1 MNKDLVLVISQKGG
15 VGKSTFT
22 RALVET
28 LRAVRD
34 DVSAYDADGSVG
46 QLLQFLG
53 TRTEFG
59 ADTFVDPQD
68 ATRGVAFFD
77 VREERQRGQLINI
90 LDEEPNLAIV
100 DLPGGSLGAVA
111 EVLGDTR
118 KMVESF
124 TQAGYRLHVVL
135 VITQVKAGVHAVE
148 ECIAKF
154 GPDVHYVVVRN
165 LAFAQIEDYLIFD
178 GYIDRTHG
186 DPANGYKMFG
196 KAKDKLLEAGG
207 EVINLPKI
215 QALTYG
221 LLDNTDL
228 SFTAGMQRSS
238 GLAFQQREH
247 CRIFLAEFK
256 AEIMTSRLG
265 QLFTLPKASDATV
278 PAAST
283 NVETVKPKTSRAKRI
298 SETVNV

>member
-28 LRAVRD
+28 LRMIRK

-53 TRTEFG
+53 TRTGPG
-59 ADTFVDPQD
+59 AETFADPQD
-68 ATRGVAFFD
+68 ATCGVAFFD

-90 LDEEPNLAIV
+90 LDEEPTLAIV

-148 ECIAKF
+148 ECIGKF

-186 DPANGYKMFG
+186 DPANGYKIFG

-238 GLAFQQREH
+238 GLALQQREH

-256 AEIMTSRLG
+256 AEVLTSRLG
-265 QLFTLPKASDATV
+265 ELFMSRDASNEMVTAASSNADVAKPKA
-278 PAAST
+278 
-283 NVETVKPKTSRAKRI
+283 SRAKRS
-298 SETVNV
+298 SETANA